1 MAKNLPCSAADFA
14 VTQYSGPY
22 PLAVPAGS
30 SSLSGLGVAQQAWPR
45 VGMLDS
51 SANQDG
57 CKGATIQAR
66 VLRIRT
72 GELR

>member
-1 MAKNLPCSAADFA
+1 MARNLPCSSADFA
-14 VTQYSGPY
+14 VTQYRGSY
-22 PLAVPAGS
+22 PLAVPTGT

-57 CKGATIQAR
+57 CKGAALQLTYSGSGQ
-66 VLRIRT
+66 
-72 GELR
+72 GN